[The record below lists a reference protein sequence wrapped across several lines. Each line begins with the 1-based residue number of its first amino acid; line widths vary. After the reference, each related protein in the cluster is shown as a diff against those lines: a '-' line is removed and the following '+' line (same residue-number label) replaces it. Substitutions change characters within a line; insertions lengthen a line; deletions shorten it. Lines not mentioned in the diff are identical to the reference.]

1 MLDLPRIRGVMKSG
15 RRPDT
20 GTASIPSRPP
30 APSML
35 REAQAFLGPI
45 AGERSAELDAA
56 FAEHSLRRDALQAAF
71 VFLGSAVIA
80 GLNALIDFVFDMPET
95 LTLNL
100 FLCLAFM
107 AGAYLTAHI
116 ETVERMR
123 DVANAMAGMACVA
136 LVLTK
141 FRLSGADWFIYF
153 ADILVIVALCSLVPT
168 SFRVKLACA
177 LLVLGSAAV
186 LLERAPWPDAVG
198 FGVLLLLAGAAVL
211 SLIGERFTRAAHYS
225 SFLGLVRE
233 REINEAL
240 RSARQQIGS
249 LERLLPI
256 CSYCKKVRDEAGD
269 WSELDEYLARHAEVD
284 LSHSICPRCFAEQHP
299 EEGE

>member
-1 MLDLPRIRGVMKSG
+1 MKSDG
-15 RRPDT
+15 EPDI
-20 GTASIPSRPP
+20 GTAGIPSRQP
-30 APSML
+30 APSIL
-35 REAQAFLGPI
+35 REAQAFLGPLT
-45 AGERSAELDAA
+45 AVRSAELDAA

-71 VFLGSAVIA
+71 VFLGCAAIA
-80 GLNALIDFVFDMPET
+80 GLNALIDFVFGMPET

-100 FLCLAFM
+100 FLCLAFLV
-107 AGAYLTAHI
+107 GAYLTARI
-116 ETVERMR
+116 GSVGRMR
-123 DVANAMAGMACVA
+123 AVANAMAGTACSA

-141 FRLSGADWFIYF
+141 FQLSGADWFIYF
-153 ADILVIVALCSLVPT
+153 ADILVVVALCSLVPT
-168 SFRVKLACA
+168 SFRVKLTCA
-177 LLVLGSAAV
+177 LLVLGSAALV
-186 LLERAPWPDAVG
+186 VERASWPAAVG
-198 FGVLLLLAGAAVL
+198 AGVLLLLAGAAVL
-211 SLIGERFTRAAHYS
+211 SLIAERFTRAAHYS

-256 CSYCKKVRDEAGD
+256 CSYCKNVREESGD
-269 WSELDEYLARHAEVD
+269 WSELDEYLAKHADVD